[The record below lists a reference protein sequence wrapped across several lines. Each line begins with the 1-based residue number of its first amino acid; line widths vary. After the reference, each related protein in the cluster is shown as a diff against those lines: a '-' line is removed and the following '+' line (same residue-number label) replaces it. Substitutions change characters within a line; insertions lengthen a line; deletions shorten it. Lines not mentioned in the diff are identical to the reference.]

1 MSQQWRGFGR
11 IPKLVVLMAFLVG
24 MTITAPR
31 ANATSNSLSKVIS
44 GTVDVNTN
52 LAYQNAA
59 AAGTG
64 MILNSGGEVLTNN
77 HVIRGAATIKVQDID
92 NGRTYSATV
101 VGYDIAADV
110 AVLRLNGASGLKV
123 IPIGNST
130 SVKVGAKVTA
140 IGNANGA
147 GGTPSSAECKVT
159 ALKQAI
165 VAADEL
171 NGTSERLTGL
181 IKTNCNLQPGQSGG
195 PLANAAGKVI
205 GMNTAASS
213 DYSFT
218 SAGSEAFAIPIN
230 TARSIAKQIEAGHFS
245 GDVHRGATA
254 FLGVQVTNSG
264 YFNDGSYYAG
274 ALVVG
279 VVPASPAQKQGLT
292 YGDVITALNG
302 KAISSSAAL
311 TNVLLAASPGT
322 KVSLSWIDKFG
333 VTHQASITLA
343 SGPPQ

>member
-1 MSQQWRGFGR
+1 MSSR
-11 IPKLVVLMAFLVG
+11 
-24 MTITAPR
+24 
-31 ANATSNSLSKVIS
+31 LSKVIS

-77 HVIRGAATIKVQDID
+77 HVIRGATTIKVQDID
-92 NGRTYSATV
+92 NGHTYTATV
-101 VGYDIAADV
+101 VGYDVAADV

-123 IPIGNST
+123 VPIGS
-130 SVKVGAKVTA
+130 SISGKVGAKGTA

-147 GGTPSSAECKVT
+147 GGTPSSADCSVT

-171 NGTSERLTGL
+171 GGTSERLTGL
-181 IKTNCNLQPGQSGG
+181 IETNCTLQPGQSGG
-195 PLANAAGKVI
+195 PLVDAAGKVI

-213 DYSFT
+213 NYAFMSG
-218 SAGSEAFAIPIN
+218 GSKAFAIPIN
-230 TARSIAKQIEAGHFS
+230 TATSIAKQIETGHFS
-245 GDVHRGATA
+245 GNVHRGATA
-254 FLGVQVTNSG
+254 FLGVQVTSSG
-264 YFNDGSYYAG
+264 YFKDGGYFAG

-279 VVPASPAQKQGLT
+279 IVPASPAQKQGLGS
-292 YGDVITALNG
+292 GDVITVFNG
-302 KAISSSAAL
+302 RSITSAAAL
-311 TNVLLAASPGT
+311 TNVLLTASPGM
-322 KVSLSWIDKFG
+322 KVSLSWVDKFG
-333 VTHQASITLA
+333 ATHRASITLA